1 MNGIG
6 GIAQIFGR
14 RPAVLGSIA
23 LFAIGSGVCGG
34 AKSMTELIAGRS
46 MYLEQFFVTCFH

>member
-1 MNGIG
+1 MNEIG